1 MGSNHDGAVA
11 LADKFATF
19 DAAFAPRRV
28 AHVNDFVVKLIK
40 VRGEFV
46 WHRHADTDELFLVH
60 RGEMIV
66 RYRER
71 DVVLTAG
78 QLHVV
83 PRGVEHMT
91 LANDTCEVLVFEPDD
106 TVNTGDAGGAVTADA
121 EPFV

>member
-1 MGSNHDGAVA
+1 
-11 LADKFATF
+11 
-19 DAAFAPRRV
+19 
-28 AHVNDFVVKLIK
+28 
-40 VRGEFV
+40 V

-106 TVNTGDAGGAVTADA
+106 TVNTGDAAAPSPPTPSRSCDRSAAAPRARLTPPG
-121 EPFV
+121 